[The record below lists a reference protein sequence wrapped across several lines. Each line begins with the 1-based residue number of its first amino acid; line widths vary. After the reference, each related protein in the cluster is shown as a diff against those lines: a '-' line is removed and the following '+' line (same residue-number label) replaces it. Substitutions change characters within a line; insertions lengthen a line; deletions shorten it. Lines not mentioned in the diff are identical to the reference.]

1 MVETATLAGYAYK
14 MTKLRSFLCG
24 LILSLGTVFWVLVS
38 WGIYELVTNGL
49 DANMMGFEQEPV
61 EGYAYWRWYFI
72 RDSLPGNLVVGG
84 ILLAFGIFLGWCW
97 HTYLRSLK
105 RQRSKTRSSIC

>member
-1 MVETATLAGYAYK
+1 MVETAALAGYAYK

-24 LILSLGTVFWVLVS
+24 LILSLATVFWVLVS

-72 RDSLPGNLVVGG
+72 RESLPGNLVVGG

-97 HTYLRSLK
+97 LAFLCSLK
-105 RQRSKTRSSIC
+105 RHRSKTRSFIC